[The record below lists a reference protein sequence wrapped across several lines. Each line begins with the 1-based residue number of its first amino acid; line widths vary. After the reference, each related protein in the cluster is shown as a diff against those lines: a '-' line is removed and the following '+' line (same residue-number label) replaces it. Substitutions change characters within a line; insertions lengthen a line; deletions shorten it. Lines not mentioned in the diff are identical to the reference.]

1 MKIMFICTGNICR
14 SAMADWLLKKK
25 LEELEIKNIEVYSSG
40 TNAFTGDR
48 PTEEAIEVMKEYE
61 VDLRK
66 HKATNMIE
74 SKIKEMDLILCATD
88 IHKMQ
93 VVGRYPQ
100 LKDKTYTIK
109 EYVNYNEEGKD
120 LINIKDPWG
129 YDIVTYRYC
138 ASEIEKCLE
147 ILIKELEKNKNM

>member
-74 SKIKEMDLILCATD
+74 SKIKEPLIDIFKSCKLIFHQDRVSLCSPGWSRTHYVD
-88 IHKMQ
+88 Q
-93 VVGRYPQ
+93 TS
-100 LKDKTYTIK
+100 LK
-109 EYVNYNEEGKD
+109 
-120 LINIKDPWG
+120 
-129 YDIVTYRYC
+129 
-138 ASEIEKCLE
+138 
-147 ILIKELEKNKNM
+147 LIKICLSLPPKC